1 MSMHQLEIVVDA
13 LARVATQTS
22 EQTRAMQSTLDLLSR
37 RNTNESG
44 LWARLLSKPE
54 IFKPKD
60 RDEEL
65 SLFPEW
71 QWQSNSMCE

>member
-65 SLFPEW
+65 SFFLNGSGS
-71 QWQSNSMCE
+71 SNSMRE